1 MSRCSIAVKTPG
13 LPGVLLC
20 LLLLC
25 TGTTQATLFSDDEAR
40 QGVVDL
46 RAQLEG
52 LGRQQRTLDERVARL
67 EESLKGYPEL
77 VNKMDN
83 LNQDLAQMRGH
94 LDALAHQIDTVD
106 KRSHELY
113 LDLDA
118 RLKILE
124 TAVGHPA
131 EGDGASNA
139 PGAAATGS
147 GGGAAG
153 DAAVPSAVYDKAL
166 AAFNAGEFAK
176 SIKLFQSFIKSS
188 PKDSKVPNALY
199 WIGVNQISL
208 KDFKG
213 ARATNQEIYK
223 NHPDSPKAPDAL
235 LNLASAW
242 TGLGESATA
251 RATLKLLI
259 AKYPESAAAEK
270 ARARLKAH

>member
-1 MSRCSIAVKTPG
+1 MNHSSNPFKTPG

-20 LLLLC
+20 LLLLF
-25 TGTTQATLFSDDEAR
+25 TGTSQATLFSDDEAR

-46 RAQLEG
+46 RAQLEA
-52 LGRQQRTLDERVARL
+52 LSSQHRALDERVTRL

-83 LNQDLAQMRGH
+83 LNQDLAQMRGR

-106 KRSHELY
+106 QRSHELY

-118 RLKILE
+118 RLKTLE
-124 TAVGHPA
+124 SAVTHPA
-131 EGDGASNA
+131 EGDNPAS
-139 PGAAATGS
+139 AA
-147 GGGAAG
+147 GGAGSASAG
-153 DAAVPSAVYDKAL
+153 GSDAPVPSAAYDKAL
-166 AAFNAGEFAK
+166 AAFNAGEFNK
-176 SIKLFQSFIKSS
+176 SIQLFQKFVKAN

-199 WIGVNQISL
+199 WIGVNQITL

-223 NHPDSPKAPDAL
+223 NHPDSAKAPDAL

>member
-1 MSRCSIAVKTPG
+1 MSRRVSPFKTPG

-20 LLLLC
+20 LFLFH
-25 TGTTQATLFSDDEAR
+25 GGAAQATLFSDDEAR

-46 RAQLEG
+46 RAQLDS
-52 LGRQQRTLDERVARL
+52 LSRQHKALDERVMRM
-67 EESLKGYPEL
+67 EESLKGYPEM

-83 LNQDLAQMRGH
+83 LNQDLAQMRGR
-94 LDALAHQIDTVD
+94 LDALSHQIDTVD

-113 LDLDA
+113 LDLDS
-118 RLKILE
+118 RLKTLE
-124 TAVGHPA
+124 TALTHPA
-131 EGDGASNA
+131 DADAGSSGRGQGEGAGA
-139 PGAAATGS
+139 
-147 GGGAAG
+147 GGM
-153 DAAVPSAVYDKAL
+153 DSAVPSATYDKAL
-166 AAFNAGEFAK
+166 AAFNAGDFAK
-176 SIKLFQSFIKSS
+176 SIKLFQSFIKAS

-242 TGLGESATA
+242 TGLGEAATA
-251 RATLKLLI
+251 RATLKLLLS
-259 AKYPESAAAEK
+259 KYPESAAAEK
-270 ARARLKAH
+270 AKARLKAH